1 MNNLEV
7 TSRILNTL
15 KSLSKD
21 NRTPRRYVLKVAQE
35 KAKFLIG
42 QKLGESSLYREQ
54 NLYSTL
60 ECMEME
66 KADLIKCPIIEFRS
80 CKQLMRSKKQLP
92 ELIHSKYGASVKE
105 VTSLDGEFLLLPI
118 TPYQYRL
125 NKQRKDGLKGEN
137 FFYIKDNYLYI
148 PELEVKMVQVVLI
161 TQDLYDLEECS
172 ECKDNSCKSVWDYE
186 FICSDKLLEVVLQET
201 LKEVS
206 MTKQIQADQNPNL
219 NEGT

>member
-1 MNNLEV
+1 MNNLEI

-15 KSLSKD
+15 KSLGKD
-21 NRTPRRYVLKVAQE
+21 GRISRRYILKVAQE

-42 QKLGESSLYREQ
+42 QKNGENSLYREQ

-60 ECMEME
+60 ECLEME
-66 KADLIKCPIIEFRS
+66 KTDLIKCPIIEFRS

-105 VTSLDGEFLLLPI
+105 VTSLDGEHLLLPI

-125 NKQRKDGLKGEN
+125 NKQRKTDSAENYFYVKGN
-137 FFYIKDNYLYI
+137 FLYI
-148 PELEVKMVQVVLI
+148 PDLEVQMVQVNLI
-161 TQDLYDLEECS
+161 TQDLYELEQCS
-172 ECKDNSCKSVWDYE
+172 ECKEKNCKSVWDYE
-186 FICSDKLLEVVLQET
+186 FVCSDKLLEIVLQET